1 MSAEEMKRL
10 NDSCAACRSC
20 PLGETRT
27 KLVFG
32 VGCVPSELMLVG
44 EGPGE
49 QEDLQGEPFVGPAG
63 KLLDEMLELIGLD
76 RSKIYIANT
85 VKCRP
90 PHNRDPQE
98 EELRACRR
106 WLDEQIALVRPKV
119 IVCLGRIAA
128 GELIRRDFRITREH
142 GLWFERD
149 GIRYMAIYHP
159 SALLRALNK
168 RPETFAD
175 LRELRSVLRRET
187 RIYHE
192 ELPF

>member
-20 PLGETRT
+20 TLGETRT

-32 VGCVPSELMLVG
+32 VGCVPSKLMLVG

-49 QEDLQGEPFVGPAG
+49 QEDLKGEPFVGPAG

-142 GLWFERD
+142 GHWFERD

-159 SALLRALNK
+159 SALLRDLNK